1 MLHDAAYFITISHLN
16 QWTNAQINDL
26 VTQIY
31 HENKSDLREFF
42 SLSEDDWKNLYNI
55 DEKKLASLREAKE
68 QILNNSLLAETLMKQ
83 GFELIPL
90 LSPDYSETLKYN
102 LKSNTPPLLYIKGNK
117 QLLLDD
123 SVAIV
128 GSRDASANGLKFTE
142 NVAKKATENY
152 QAIVS
157 GFAKGIDRAA
167 LDFTL
172 KYIGHSIIVLPQGV
186 LTFASGYKTYYSQIV
201 EGDVLVLSTFHPQA
215 PWNVKL
221 AMARNPIIYG
231 LAKEIYVAD
240 SAETGGT
247 WNGVKDG
254 LRKGRKIFVR
264 RPQEHEINAN
274 NLLIDMGA
282 QAVDIFG
289 NPESL
294 QVPESLA
301 EPLPNKEEEL
311 KDKILKLLKNSA
323 LTAKEVCEQLGS
335 EMTPQMMGR
344 TLSNMK
350 DVEKKKTGKVVKYSV
365 KQRLELFDMS

>member
-26 VTQIY
+26 ITQIY

-68 QILNNSLLAETLMKQ
+68 QIVNNSLLAETLMKQ

-90 LSPDYSETLKYN
+90 LSPDYSETLKDN
-102 LKSNTPPLLYIKGNK
+102 LKSNTPPLLYVKGNK

-240 SAETGGT
+240 SAEKGGT

-254 LRKGRKIFVR
+254 LRKGRTIFVR
-264 RPQEHEINAN
+264 RPEEHEINAN

-301 EPLPNKEEEL
+301 EPLPNKEEL

-323 LTAKEVCEQLGS
+323 LTAKDVCEQLGS
-335 EMTPQMMGR
+335 EMTPQMMGKM
-344 TLSNMK
+344 LSNMK

-365 KQRLELFDMS
+365 KQRHELFDMS

>member
-68 QILNNSLLAETLMKQ
+68 QIVNNSLLAETLMKQ

-90 LSPDYSETLKYN
+90 LSTDYSETLKDN

-231 LAKEIYVAD
+231 LAREIYVAD

-254 LRKGRKIFVR
+254 LRKGRTIFVR
-264 RPQEHEINAN
+264 RPEKHEKSAN

-294 QVPESLA
+294 QVPESPV
-301 EPLPNKEEEL
+301 EPQPDQEEEL

-350 DVEKKKTGKVVKYSV
+350 DVKKKKTGKVVKYSV